1 MKKLIVVGLVFTL
14 AAVSAFASAKKESS
28 VNSLERVKTAG
39 ELAIGIEGTYPPYT
53 YHDAA
58 SNKLAGYDVEVA
70 EAIAAK
76 LGVKP
81 RFIESKWDSLVIGLD
96 SGLWDVVINQVGITA
111 ARKEKYDF
119 SVPYTYTHGVVIVR
133 NNNDS
138 IKSFDDLNGKSSA
151 QTITSNWAQLAE
163 RYGAKIIGTDGFNE
177 SVQLVID
184 RRADA
189 TINDDVTFA
198 DYLKEHPETPTK
210 IVATSTDVTES
221 AVILAK
227 NQKELREAIDKALAE
242 LSADGTLT
250 RLSLKYLN
258 LDVSKR

>member
-1 MKKLIVVGLVFTL
+1 MKKLFVVGLVL
-14 AAVSAFASAKKESS
+14 GMAACAFAGAKKESAL
-28 VNSLERVKTAG
+28 NSLERIKAAG
-39 ELAIGIEGTYPPYT
+39 ELVIGIEGTYPPYT

-58 SNKLAGYDVEVA
+58 SNGLVGYDVEVA
-70 EAIAAK
+70 EAIAVK

-81 RFIESKWDSLVIGLD
+81 KFVESKWDSLIIGLD
-96 SGLWDVVINQVGITA
+96 SGLWDTVINQVGVTD

-133 NNNDS
+133 EDNDG
-138 IKSFDDLNGKSSA
+138 IRSFEDLKGKSSA
-151 QTITSNWAQLAE
+151 QTITSNWAQLGE

-198 DYLKEHPETPTK
+198 DYRKEHPESPTK
-210 IVATSTDVTES
+210 VIATSTDVTES

-227 NQKELREAIDKALAE
+227 NQKELLEAINRALTE

-250 RLSLKYLN
+250 RLSQKYLN

>member
-1 MKKLIVVGLVFTL
+1 MKKLIVFGLAF
-14 AAVSAFASAKKESS
+14 AMAVSVFAGPKKESAT
-28 VNSLERVKTAG
+28 NSLERIRAAG
-39 ELAIGIEGTYPPYT
+39 ELVIGIEGTYPPYT

-58 SNKLAGYDVEVA
+58 TNKLVGYDVEVA

-76 LGVKP
+76 LGVKA
-81 RFIESKWDSLVIGLD
+81 RFVESRWDSLIIGLD
-96 SGLWDVVINQVGITA
+96 SGLWDTVINQVGVTE

-119 SVPYTYTHGVVIVR
+119 SVPYTYTRGVVIVR
-133 NNNDS
+133 NDNNS
-138 IKSFDDLNGKSSA
+138 IRSFEDLNGKSSA
-151 QTITSNWAQLAE
+151 QTITSNWAQLGE
-163 RYGAKIIGTDGFNE
+163 RHGAKIIGTDGFNE

-198 DYLKEHPETPTK
+198 DYLKEHPESPTK

-227 NQKELREAIDKALAE
+227 NQDELREAVNKALAE

-250 RLSLKYLN
+250 KLSLKYLN
-258 LDVSKR
+258 IDVSKR

>member
-1 MKKLIVVGLVFTL
+1 MKRLIVFGLIFV
-14 AAVSAFASAKKESS
+14 AAVSAFAKAQKEGAA
-28 VNSLERVKTAG
+28 NSLERIKAAG
-39 ELAIGIEGTYPPYT
+39 ELVIGVEGTYPPYT
-53 YHDAA
+53 YHDGAT
-58 SNKLAGYDVEVA
+58 NKLIGYDVEVA

-81 RFIESKWDSLVIGLD
+81 RFVESRWDSLVIGLD
-96 SGLWDVVINQVGITA
+96 SALWDTVINQVGITDE
-111 ARKEKYDF
+111 RKEKYDF
-119 SVPYTYTHGVVIVR
+119 SVPYTYTRGVVIVR
-133 NNNDS
+133 EDNDS
-138 IKSFDDLNGKSSA
+138 IKSFEDLNGKSSA
-151 QTITSNWAQLAE
+151 QTITSNWAQLGE
-163 RYGAKIIGTDGFNE
+163 RYGARIIGTDGFNE

-198 DYLKEHPETPTK
+198 DYLKEHPESPTK

-221 AVILAK
+221 AVILSK
-227 NQKELREAIDKALAE
+227 NQRELLEAVNKALAE

>member
-1 MKKLIVVGLVFTL
+1 MKKLVVFGLAFAL
-14 AAVSAFASAKKESS
+14 AVSAFAGPKKESGS
-28 VNSLERVKTAG
+28 ALQRVKAAG
-39 ELAIGIEGTYPPYT
+39 ELVIGIEGTYPPYT

-58 SNKLAGYDVEVA
+58 GNRLIGYDVEVA
-70 EAIAAK
+70 EAVAAK

-81 RFIESKWDSLVIGLD
+81 RFVESRWDSLIIGLD
-96 SGLWDVVINQVGITA
+96 SGLWDTVINQVGVTD

-119 SVPYTYTHGVVIVR
+119 SIPYTYTHGVVVVR
-133 NNNDS
+133 NDNNS
-138 IKSFDDLNGKSSA
+138 IGSFEDLNGKSSA
-151 QTITSNWAQLAE
+151 QTITSNWAQLGE
-163 RYGAKIIGTDGFNE
+163 RYGARTIGTDGFNE

-189 TINDDVTFA
+189 TINDDVTYA
-198 DYLKEHPETPTK
+198 DYLKEHPESPTK
-210 IVATSTDVTES
+210 VVAVSTDVTES

-227 NQKELREAIDKALAE
+227 NQGDLLDAINKALAE

-250 RLSLKYLN
+250 RLSQKYLN

>member
-1 MKKLIVVGLVFTL
+1 MKRFFVFGLALVL
-14 AAVSAFASAKKESS
+14 AVSAFAGAKKETA
-28 VNSLERVKTAG
+28 VNSLERIKAAG
-39 ELAIGIEGTYPPYT
+39 ELVIGIEGTYPPYT
-53 YHDAA
+53 FHDAA
-58 SNKLAGYDVEVA
+58 TNKLIGYDVEVA

-81 RFIESKWDSLVIGLD
+81 KFVESKWDSLIIGLD
-96 SGLWDVVINQVGITA
+96 SGLWDTVINQVGVTP

-119 SVPYTYTHGVVIVR
+119 TVPYTYTHGVVIVR
-133 NNNDS
+133 QDNDS
-138 IKSFDDLNGKSSA
+138 IKSFEDLNGKSSA
-151 QTITSNWAQLAE
+151 QTITSNWAQLGE

-198 DYLKEHPETPTK
+198 DYLKEHPESPTK

-221 AVILAK
+221 AVILVK
-227 NQKELREAIDKALAE
+227 NQNELREAINTALAE

-250 RLSLKYLN
+250 RLSQKYLN

>member
-1 MKKLIVVGLVFTL
+1 MKKLFVLGLILT
-14 AAVSAFASAKKESS
+14 AAFSVSAAAKKEKSA
-28 VNSLERVKTAG
+28 NSLERIKSAG
-39 ELAIGIEGTYPPYT
+39 EIIIGIEGTYPPYT

-58 SNKLAGYDVEVA
+58 TNKLIGYDVEVA
-70 EAIAAK
+70 EAVAAK

-81 RFIESKWDSLVIGLD
+81 RFVESRWDSLIIGLD
-96 SGLWDVVINQVGITA
+96 TGLWDTVINQVGVTSE
-111 ARKEKYDF
+111 RKEKYDF
-119 SVPYTYTHGVVIVR
+119 TVPYTYTHGVVIVR
-133 NNNDS
+133 KDNDS
-138 IKSFDDLNGKSSA
+138 IKSFEDLNGKSSA
-151 QTITSNWAQLAE
+151 QTVTSNWAQLGE

-210 IVATSTDVTES
+210 VVATSTDVTES

-227 NQKELREAIDKALAE
+227 NQGELRDAIDKALRE

>member
-1 MKKLIVVGLVFTL
+1 MKKLFMFGLALVL
-14 AAVSAFASAKKESS
+14 GVSAFAGAKKESAL
-28 VNSLERVKTAG
+28 NSLERIKAAG

-58 SNKLAGYDVEVA
+58 TNKLIGYDVEVA

-81 RFIESKWDSLVIGLD
+81 RFVESRWDSLIIGLD
-96 SGLWDVVINQVGITA
+96 SGLWDTVINQVGVTE

-119 SVPYTYTHGVVIVR
+119 TVPYTYTHGVVIVR
-133 NNNDS
+133 EDNDS
-138 IKSFDDLNGKSSA
+138 IQSFEDLNGKSSA
-151 QTITSNWAQLAE
+151 QTITSNWAQLGE
-163 RYGAKIIGTDGFNE
+163 RYGARIIGTDGFNE

-184 RRADA
+184 QRADA

-198 DYLKEHPETPTK
+198 DYRKEHPESPTK

-221 AVILAK
+221 AVILSK
-227 NQKELREAIDKALAE
+227 NQNELLEAINKALVE